1 MTGPEARAE
10 VVILRVEKDKLL
22 TAWASAK
29 EAAEKSDALLCAR
42 LKRSVKVETEML
54 EIAKNWTK
62 QQTHPLVYKRWPE
75 KLTEWARLLGVPV
88 PKMEV
93 VSHERLPIPTD

>member
-29 EAAEKSDALLCAR
+29 DAAEKSDALLCAR

-54 EIAKNWTK
+54 DLAKNWTK
-62 QQTHPLVYKRWPE
+62 QQMHPLVYKEWPAQ
-75 KLTEWARLLGVPV
+75 LTAWARLLGVP
-88 PKMEV
+88 
-93 VSHERLPIPTD
+93 IPTD